1 MGTLLRNSRRLIDIF
16 ARDFVRDT
24 FSDTLHRSSIY
35 LRKHKFLADAKLY
48 FAVNKAFK
56 RI

>member
-24 FSDTLHRSSIY
+24 FSDTLHRSSIF